1 MAWRAMA
8 SWRTERRRGTPSA
21 PPMPREGPARLDRAR
36 VAMASAGLDALLLL
50 NSTNLVYLSGYP
62 AVERTLAR
70 PHYLVVP
77 RRGRPAFLVH
87 EGRAAEARK
96 YGWIDDVRTYH
107 ALSVAPLAE
116 LSGLFADLGLH
127 AGRIGCELGFDQR
140 IGIPFGE
147 FERLRAEL
155 APARFEDASG
165 VLWPLRMIKSAA
177 DLAALREACRITS
190 EALEPAAPLGCHVD
204 LPEVGCAELH
214 PRPGHARRDLAGR
227 LILQQIARLRDQD
240 VNLSRGKLLEPGDMV
255 WMDAGCTVEGFRS
268 DFGRAGVIGG
278 PSAEQQDAQRQIW
291 EVTMEGVRMA
301 RPGVPVRDI
310 AAHVNLRVAALGL
323 PLTSNVSGLAGR
335 VGHGLGLDTT
345 EPPHISEQD
354 PTVLEA
360 GMVITIE
367 PGVATQFGI
376 FHVEQDVV
384 VTPDGPEVISRA
396 PWPLRPIPA

>member
-36 VAMASAGLDALLLL
+36 AAMARAGLDALLLL

-116 LSGLFADLGLH
+116 LSGLFADLDLH

-155 APARFEDASG
+155 APARFEDASA

-190 EALEPAAPLGCHVD
+190 DALERTILAARAGTTDRAAAIAVQ
-204 LPEVGCAELH
+204 
-214 PRPGHARRDLAGR
+214 GHMTGAGARDPWVALAAGQGNYDLATGVGHG
-227 LILQQIARLRDQD
+227 Q
-240 VNLSRGKLLEPGDMV
+240 VLEPGDMV

>member
-1 MAWRAMA
+1 MLRDGEARLGRARDAMA
-8 SWRTERRRGTPSA
+8 R
-21 PPMPREGPARLDRAR
+21 
-36 VAMASAGLDALLLL
+36 AGLDALLLL

-77 RRGRPAFLVH
+77 RRGSPAFLVH

-96 YGWIDDVRTYH
+96 YGWVEDVRTYH
-107 ALSVAPLAE
+107 ELSVAPLAD
-116 LSGLFADLGLH
+116 LDRIFTDLGLRR
-127 AGRIGCELGFDQR
+127 GRIGCELGFDQR

-147 FERLRAEL
+147 FERIRAEL
-155 APARFEDASG
+155 APARFEDAG
-165 VLWPLRMIKSAA
+165 PLLWRLRMIKSSA
-177 DLAALREACRITS
+177 DIAALREACRITAD
-190 EALEPAAPLGCHVD
+190 ALERTILGARAGTTDRAAAIAVQ
-204 LPEVGCAELH
+204 
-214 PRPGHARRDLAGR
+214 GHMTGAGASDPWVAIAAGRGSYDLATGVGHG
-227 LILQQIARLRDQD
+227 Q
-240 VNLSRGKLLEPGDMV
+240 VLEPGDMV
-255 WMDAGCTVEGFRS
+255 WMDAGCTVQGFRS

-278 PSAEQQDAQRQIW
+278 PSGDQIDAQRQIW
-291 EVTMEGVRMA
+291 EITMEGVRMA

-310 AAHVNLRVAALGL
+310 AGHLNHRVEALGL
-323 PLTSNVSGLAGR
+323 PLTSSVSGLAGR

-367 PGVATQFGI
+367 PGVATEFGI

-384 VTPDGPEVISRA
+384 VTEREPEVLSIA
-396 PWPLRPIPA
+396 PWPLRSIPA

>member
-1 MAWRAMA
+1 MA
-8 SWRTERRRGTPSA
+8 
-21 PPMPREGPARLDRAR
+21 REGQARLDRAR
-36 VAMASAGLDALLLL
+36 TAMAREGLNALLLL

-77 RRGRPAFLVH
+77 QHGNPAFLVH

-96 YGWIDDVRTYH
+96 YGWIQDVRTYH
-107 ALSVAPLAE
+107 RLSVAPLTE
-116 LSGLFADLGLH
+116 LSRLFADLGVRR
-127 AGRIGCELGFDQR
+127 GRIGCELGFDQR

-147 FERLRAEL
+147 FERIRGEL
-155 APARFEDASG
+155 SPARFEDASTL
-165 VLWPLRMIKSAA
+165 LWQLRMIKSSA

-190 EALEPAAPLGCHVD
+190 EALERTIQAA
-204 LPEVGCAELH
+204 
-214 PRPGHARRDLAGR
+214 RPGTTDRAAAIAVQGHMTGAGASDPWVAIAAGRGNYDLATGVGHG
-227 LILQQIARLRDQD
+227 Q
-240 VNLSRGKLLEPGDMV
+240 VLEPGDMV
-255 WMDAGCTVEGFRS
+255 WMDAGCRLHGFRS

-278 PSAEQQDAQRQIW
+278 PSADQEDAQRQIW

-310 AAHVNLRVAALGL
+310 AAHLNHRVEALGL
-323 PLTSNVSGLAGR
+323 PVSSNVSGLAGR

-345 EPPHISEQD
+345 EPPHISEED

-367 PGVATQFGI
+367 PGIATEFGI

-384 VTPDGPEVISRA
+384 VTPEGSEVISLA
-396 PWPLRPIPA
+396 PWPLRSIPA

>member
-1 MAWRAMA
+1 M
-8 SWRTERRRGTPSA
+8 S
-21 PPMPREGPARLDRAR
+21 REGQGRLSRGQA
-36 VAMASAGLDALLLL
+36 AMASAGLDGLLLL

-77 RRGRPAFLVH
+77 RRGGPVFLVH

-107 ALSVAPLAE
+107 DLSVAPLAE
-116 LSGLFADLGLH
+116 LSRLFADLELRR
-127 AGRIGCELGFDQR
+127 GRIGCELGFDQR

-147 FERLRAEL
+147 FERIRAEL
-155 APARFEDASG
+155 APVRFEDAG
-165 VLWPLRMIKSAA
+165 ALLWRLRMIKSPA
-177 DLAALREACRITS
+177 DLAALREACRITT
-190 EALEPAAPLGCHVD
+190 EALERTILAA
-204 LPEVGCAELH
+204 
-214 PRPGHARRDLAGR
+214 RPGTTDRAAAIAVQGHMTGAGASDPWVAIAAGRGNYDLATGVGHG
-227 LILQQIARLRDQD
+227 Q
-240 VNLSRGKLLEPGDMV
+240 VLEPGDMV

-278 PSAEQQDAQRQIW
+278 ASADQQDAQRQIW
-291 EVTMEGVRMA
+291 EATLEGVRMA

-310 AAHVNLRVAALGL
+310 AAHLNHRVAMLGL

-367 PGVATQFGI
+367 PGVATEYGI

-384 VTPDGPEVISRA
+384 VTPEGPEVISLA
-396 PWPLRPIPA
+396 VWPLRCIPA

>member
-1 MAWRAMA
+1 M
-8 SWRTERRRGTPSA
+8 G
-21 PPMPREGPARLDRAR
+21 D
-36 VAMASAGLDALLLL
+36 AGLDGLLLL

-70 PHYLVVP
+70 PHYLLVP
-77 RRGRPAFLVH
+77 RQGSPVFLVH

-107 ALSVAPLAE
+107 ELSVAPLAE
-116 LSGLFADLGLH
+116 LGRLFLDLGVRR
-127 AGRIGCELGFDQR
+127 GRIGCELGFDQR

-147 FERLRAEL
+147 FERIRTEL
-155 APARFEDASG
+155 APARFEDAS
-165 VLWPLRMIKSAA
+165 VLLWHLRMIKSSE
-177 DLAALREACRITS
+177 DLAALWEACRITTD
-190 EALEPAAPLGCHVD
+190 ALERTILAVRAGTTDRAAAIAVQ
-204 LPEVGCAELH
+204 
-214 PRPGHARRDLAGR
+214 GHMTAAGASDPWVAIAAGRGNYDLATGAGHG
-227 LILQQIARLRDQD
+227 Q
-240 VNLSRGKLLEPGDMV
+240 VLEPGDMV

-268 DFGRAGVIGG
+268 DFGRAGVIGA
-278 PSAEQQDAQRQIW
+278 PSVDQQDAQRQIW
-291 EVTMEGVRMA
+291 EVTQEGVRMV

-310 AAHVNLRVAALGL
+310 AAHVNHRVASLGL

-367 PGVATQFGI
+367 PGVATEFGI

-384 VTPDGPEVISRA
+384 VTPEGPEVISLA
-396 PWPLRPIPA
+396 PWPLRKISA

>member
-1 MAWRAMA
+1 MAM
-8 SWRTERRRGTPSA
+8 E
-21 PPMPREGPARLDRAR
+21 L
-36 VAMASAGLDALLLL
+36 AGLDALLLL

-77 RRGRPAFLVH
+77 CRSEPAFLVH
-87 EGRAAEARK
+87 EGRLAEARR
-96 YGWIDDVRTYH
+96 YGWIDDVQTYR

-116 LSGLFADLGLH
+116 LRRLFADRGIQR
-127 AGRIGCELGFDQR
+127 GRIGCELGFDQR

-147 FERLRAEL
+147 FERIRAEL
-155 APARFEDASG
+155 APAQFEDAG
-165 VLWPLRMIKSAA
+165 ALLWQLRMIKSPA

-190 EALEPAAPLGCHVD
+190 DALERTIAAARAGTSDRAAAVA
-204 LPEVGCAELH
+204 VQ
-214 PRPGHARRDLAGR
+214 GHMTGAGGSDPWVAIAAGRGNYDLATGVGSG
-227 LILQQIARLRDQD
+227 QI
-240 VNLSRGKLLEPGDMV
+240 LEPGDMV

-268 DFGRAGVIGG
+268 DFGRAGVIGT
-278 PSAEQQDAQRQIW
+278 PSGDQTDAQHRIW
-291 EVTMEGVRMA
+291 EITMEGVRMA

-310 AAHVNLRVAALGL
+310 AAHLNQRVAALGFSV
-323 PLTSNVSGLAGR
+323 TSSVSGLAGR

-354 PTVLEA
+354 PTVLAA

-367 PGVATQFGI
+367 PGVATEFGI

-384 VTPDGPEVISRA
+384 VTPEGPEVISLA
-396 PWPLRPIPA
+396 PWSLRRIPA

>member
-1 MAWRAMA
+1 
-8 SWRTERRRGTPSA
+8 
-21 PPMPREGPARLDRAR
+21 
-36 VAMASAGLDALLLL
+36 MASAGLDALLLL

-77 RRGRPAFLVH
+77 ERARPVFLVH
-87 EGRAAEARK
+87 EGRAVEARK
-96 YGWIDDVRTYH
+96 YGWIEDVRTYH
-107 ALSVAPLAE
+107 ELSVAPLAE
-116 LSGLFADLGLH
+116 LRRILADLGIQR
-127 AGRIGCELGFDQR
+127 GRIGCEIGFDQR

-147 FERLRAEL
+147 FERIRAEL
-155 APARFEDASG
+155 TPACFEDASG
-165 VLWPLRMIKSAA
+165 LLWRLRMIKSPP
-177 DLAALREACRITS
+177 DLAVLREACRITS
-190 EALEPAAPLGCHVD
+190 EALEKTILGARAGATDRAVAIAVQGHMTAAGASDPWVAIAAGR
-204 LPEVGCAELH
+204 GNY
-214 PRPGHARRDLAGR
+214 DLATGVGHG
-227 LILQQIARLRDQD
+227 Q
-240 VNLSRGKLLEPGDMV
+240 VLEPGDMV
-255 WMDAGCTVEGFRS
+255 WMDAGCTVGGFRS

-278 PSAEQQDAQRQIW
+278 PSADQEDAQRQVW

-310 AAHVNLRVAALGL
+310 AAYLNHRVATLGL

-354 PTVLEA
+354 RTVLEA

-367 PGVATQFGI
+367 PGVATEFGI

-384 VTPDGPEVISRA
+384 VTLEEPEVISRA
-396 PWPLRPIPA
+396 PWPLRRIPA